1 MLSKCTCND
10 NNCSKKNYALDRC
23 YRHLL
28 NDHMK
33 FPEGTNNALKAHL
46 LLDRSS
52 QKQKIKESDQM
63 IMNIQN
69 VLKIIQKFH
78 TKFNEKTLNFNK
90 DDIDSIKLF
99 HDSFG
104 TRNNNIN
111 DLINKKV
118 KSNHV
123 CIRVLNNMFKKL
135 MNIYKYQDIEEKI
148 EDSESEDSYVYTY
161 SDQLLIDVASKVSL
175 CHILDLFNEIEP
187 DIDRNQTKFTDK
199 EIHYLKKYFQNILK
213 YDKDIQSSSYLLCY
227 QIKYNESLI
236 ESKKKEQPV
245 NLVRL
250 FMPNFSVVIEEILE
264 YISDFHSDRML
275 YITHSM
281 SMAEEPAVSRVL
293 KPSIYGIMFTKN
305 NHIREF
311 VIEFDA
317 QFHFF
322 SLGNFIPLFQEV
334 MKRDCVQDFY
344 MWKNNISILR
354 IHYKNEEDI
363 EELVD
368 QYIND
373 LWEDEKYIWRTSNPD
388 KYKESY
394 AHIKTCNVEQ
404 DDFDISKMAKQ
415 LGLKDPTK

>member
-69 VLKIIQKFH
+69 ELTSGILARKLSIKKIIQKFH

-199 EIHYLKKYFQNILK
+199 EIHYLKKYFQNKPVPLIINEVKTKINSFQDFQIEYLEIVNNK
-213 YDKDIQSSSYLLCY
+213 SLQLESNYDKNKVYRAFICVSV
-227 QIKYNESLI
+227 KG
-236 ESKKKEQPV
+236 
-245 NLVRL
+245 VRL
-250 FMPNFSVVIEEILE
+250 IDNIL
-264 YISDFHSDRML
+264 L
-275 YITHSM
+275 
-281 SMAEEPAVSRVL
+281 
-293 KPSIYGIMFTKN
+293 N
-305 NHIREF
+305 
-311 VIEFDA
+311 
-317 QFHFF
+317 
-322 SLGNFIPLFQEV
+322 
-334 MKRDCVQDFY
+334 
-344 MWKNNISILR
+344 
-354 IHYKNEEDI
+354 
-363 EELVD
+363 
-368 QYIND
+368 
-373 LWEDEKYIWRTSNPD
+373 
-388 KYKESY
+388 
-394 AHIKTCNVEQ
+394 
-404 DDFDISKMAKQ
+404 
-415 LGLKDPTK
+415 